1 MFLSFT
7 LVSNALVMDTFGNII
22 PDNILIV
29 DTSSNIETR
38 QLPKEFKEKY
48 QGNDFDYDI
57 TIDQTL
63 SLGDRF
69 ERWLVQILVRLFDST
84 PEGTG
89 KVVGLAFKIVGSLL
103 ILFVLFKIL
112 MHFINKDG
120 SFIFGRSSDSLI
132 IEATNIDQNINSTNF
147 KTLINKALEKNNYRL
162 AIRYHYLQ
170 VLKHL
175 SKKGEIEWDTEKT
188 NYDYY
193 REIKD
198 EKTREEF
205 QYISYIYDYCWYGE
219 FEISNEDYNKGALAF
234 NKLLEKK

>member
-1 MFLSFT
+1 LFLSFT

-22 PDNILIV
+22 PDNVLIV

-175 SKKGEIEWDTEKT
+175 SKKGQIEWDTEKT

>member
-1 MFLSFT
+1 M
-7 LVSNALVMDTFGNII
+7 
-22 PDNILIV
+22 
-29 DTSSNIETR
+29 
-38 QLPKEFKEKY
+38 
-48 QGNDFDYDI
+48 
-57 TIDQTL
+57 
-63 SLGDRF
+63 
-69 ERWLVQILVRLFDST
+69 
-84 PEGTG
+84 
-89 KVVGLAFKIVGSLL
+89 
-103 ILFVLFKIL
+103 
-112 MHFINKDG
+112 
-120 SFIFGRSSDSLI
+120 
-132 IEATNIDQNINSTNF
+132 TNF

-175 SKKGEIEWDTEKT
+175 SKKGQIEWDTEKT

>member
-1 MFLSFT
+1 LFLSFT
-7 LVSNALVMDTFGNII
+7 LVSNALVIDTFGNII
-22 PDNILIV
+22 PDNVLIV

-175 SKKGEIEWDTEKT
+175 SKKGKIEWDTEKT

>member
-1 MFLSFT
+1 LFLSFT

>member
-7 LVSNALVMDTFGNII
+7 LVSNALVNDTFGII
-22 PDNILIV
+22 TDNVLIV

-132 IEATNIDQNINSTNF
+132 IEATNIDQDIHSTNF

-175 SKKGEIEWDTEKT
+175 SKKGQIEWDTEKT